1 MKYIASA
8 LLGLLGAV
16 GTLPAVAESVD
27 ITAVFRPD
35 GSAPQKNQ
43 FVNTTPESGF
53 CAVYK
58 PYCSPLNI
66 FSIRLPLRINS
77 NKPLQPGMGP
87 RDNAMFQVPANW
99 RPLNVTHT
107 ETGETARVEVRI
119 AGIGT
124 NYRLSDT
131 AQNLTGASNALNG
144 HSALWG
150 SVWINPPA
158 PCLNTPLAH
167 YGAANFGFFWRTP
180 AESACVKTARFTIPS
195 MYYQYLDF
203 AYELR
208 TPNPLTM
215 TAGIYTGSFTYLLGP
230 GADFD
235 FGDVMI
241 PEDSQLTFNF
251 NLDVDH
257 NLKVQ
262 VPPGGHRIQLEPQG
276 GWQAWLNDGRK
287 PRRLFR
293 DQTVNLWTSSP
304 FKMTLECGEPLGN
317 TCSVRNGAGHQV
329 PLDVAVSLPFGLTD
343 GSGNAVNRRPLRLDG
358 SGTELFKP
366 SLYID
371 RKPSTLH
378 FEIKSD
384 AVEQML
390 EQAGST
396 YSGTVTVVWDSQ
408 V

>member
-8 LLGLLGAV
+8 LLGLLGAIAA
-16 GTLPAVAESVD
+16 LPATAESVD

-53 CAVYK
+53 CAIYK
-58 PYCSPLNI
+58 PYCAPLNI
-66 FSIRLPLRINS
+66 FSIRLPLRVNS
-77 NKPLQPGMGP
+77 NKPLQPGLGP

-99 RPLNVTHT
+99 RPLEVTHT

-150 SVWINPPA
+150 SAWINPPG
-158 PCLNTPLAH
+158 PCLSTPLAH

-208 TPNPLTM
+208 TPNPLAM

-304 FKMTLECGEPLGN
+304 FKMSLECGEPLGN

-366 SLYID
+366 SFYID

-378 FEIKSD
+378 FEIKAD

>member
-1 MKYIASA
+1 MKFIASG
-8 LLGLLGAV
+8 LLCLLGAIV
-16 GTLPAVAESVD
+16 ARPAIAESVD

-43 FVNTTPESGF
+43 FVNTTPESGY
-53 CAVYK
+53 CLIYK
-58 PYCSPLNI
+58 PDCTALRI
-66 FSIRLPLRINS
+66 FSIRLPLRIDS
-77 NKPLQPGMGP
+77 ARPMRPSSEP
-87 RDNAMFQVPANW
+87 RDNAMFQVPSQW
-99 RPLNVTHT
+99 RAVDVTNT
-107 ETGETARVEVRI
+107 VSGETARVEVRI
-119 AGIGT
+119 AGIGST
-124 NYRLSDT
+124 YFLSDT
-131 AQNLTGASNALNG
+131 VQSLTGAATAVAG
-144 HSALWG
+144 HHALWG
-150 SVWINPPA
+150 SSWLGAPS
-158 PCLNTPLAH
+158 PCLGTYVGF
-167 YGAANFGFFWRTP
+167 YGSTSYGFFWRTP
-180 AESACVKTARFTIPS
+180 VQSACVKTARFTIPS

-208 TPNPLTM
+208 TPNPLSM
-215 TAGIYTGSFTYLLGP
+215 TAGIYTGSFTYSLGP

-235 FGDVMI
+235 FGDVML
-241 PEDSQLTFNF
+241 PQDNQLTFNF

-378 FEIKSD
+378 FEIKAD